1 MQEKSAMEKPPF
13 NLDLPLR
20 NRYPDAALNTQ
31 LSQRHGEYSTRGFRL
46 PGQSPRQQKSGNT
59 DEQTIALTKA
69 RLAIDEVDARIVELL
84 KNRAEWVHEVG
95 RIKKEG
101 NSPSSFPNG
110 KRPCSAS

>member
-1 MQEKSAMEKPPF
+1 ME
-13 NLDLPLR
+13 
-20 NRYPDAALNTQ
+20 NTQ
-31 LSQRHGEYSTRGFRL
+31 HGDSAS
-46 PGQSPRQQKSGNT
+46 PANPPRQQKSGNT

-95 RIKKEG
+95 ALKRRGIP
-101 NSPSSFPNG
+101 PSSFPNA

>member
-1 MQEKSAMEKPPF
+1 ME
-13 NLDLPLR
+13 
-20 NRYPDAALNTQ
+20 NTQ
-31 LSQRHGEYSTRGFRL
+31 HGDSAS
-46 PGQSPRQQKSGNT
+46 PANPPRQQKSGNT

-101 NSPSSFPNG
+101 NSPIFVPERETALLSNCLLYTSPSP
-110 KRPCSAS
+110 RDCS